1 MKIKEFIKQYMI
13 FRKEVEINVYEGESF
28 LVKENDLLGKFRIKN
43 SPKKKQEK
51 LNLT

>member
-13 FRKEVEINVYEGESF
+13 FRKQIEYNVYEGESF

-43 SPKKKQEK
+43 LTKKSKEV
-51 LNLT
+51 